1 MELYGGGMTGRPTNY
16 RLGGR
21 IARSNLERAV
31 NEERIELKEKQEEA
45 ARKQQKAGFLGQLGQ
60 IAGGAIGSIFGPVG
74 TGIGAAL
81 GSQLGQSTY
90 QGTDVGEGRFLTQS
104 REDLQENVDDF
115 KEGML
120 TRSAIAGLQAAIMPE
135 FYKGVGEFAGD
146 IADKGLGFLRGRFQ
160 TPVGLTEGSEIF
172 MKNTTAAGVNPFQ
185 DAIEQLTSSNLV
197 NTEESPLSF
206 GQTFKQAA
214 DEGGI
219 GSTFMFKGK
228 PYLVEFADRDM
239 NSMAGMRGGGLIN
252 MMLPQMQTGGAVNPY
267 GYGTMT
273 DPLQALRQMGMGA
286 TADDPRL
293 QQYLNELPQFGMGYA
308 QQIGDIQTGGQ
319 QTLRDMRGQAMQAA
333 GQRGFSGSGI
343 GQRQMATQLGDLR
356 TDVARQRRGVIEGFQ
371 SDLLGAIRDIES
383 AGEFTFNTG
392 PAPYESLGMT
402 KAEYDAM
409 LAAEA
414 AKNQE
419 LVTQFEEEEQDGMLG
434 FTTGTTNTGSQGGGN
449 PYTQSGTG
457 GI

>member
-1 MELYGGGMTGRPTNY
+1 MELYGGGMTGKPTNY
-16 RLGGR
+16 QLGGR

-31 NEERIELKEKQEEA
+31 NKERIELKEKQEEA
-45 ARKQQKAGFLGQLGQ
+45 AKKQQKAGFLGQLGQ

-146 IADKGLGFLRGRFQ
+146 ISDKGLGFLRGKFQ

-172 MKNTTAAGVNPFQ
+172 MKDTTAAGVNPFQ
-185 DAIEQLTSSNLV
+185 DAIDQLTSSSV
-197 NTEESPLSF
+197 ASEGESPLSF
-206 GQTFKQAA
+206 GQTFRQALN
-214 DEGGI
+214 EGGL
-219 GSTFMFKGK
+219 GSTFMFEGN
-228 PYLVEFADRDM
+228 PYLVEFADRGN
-239 NSMAGMRGGGLIN
+239 NSMASMRGGGLIN
-252 MMLPQMQTGGAVNPY
+252 MMLPQMQTGGVVNPY

-308 QQIGDIQTGGQ
+308 QQIGDIQTGAQ

-343 GQRQMATQLGDLR
+343 GQRQVATQLGDLR

-392 PAPYESLGMT
+392 PTPYETLNMT
-402 KAEYDAM
+402 QEEYAEY
-409 LAAEA
+409 LA
-414 AKNQE
+414 NQAQGPADI
-419 LVTQFEEEEQDGMLG
+419 TQFEEEEDDGMLG
-434 FTTGTTNTGSQGGGN
+434 FNTGGTGFSSQGGGT
-449 PYTQSGTG
+449 PYTQSGTTD
-457 GI
+457 I